1 MLQDIYLY
9 DYLFS
14 KLNCNLPTKNGK
26 NKTFGRVTK
35 SKDYSLLSARGK
47 NLGQA
52 FLKACAVGGLTH
64 MRSMC
69 VGVAET
75 GARVALVA
83 LRRARKLISAFS
95 F

>member
-14 KLNCNLPTKNGK
+14 KLNYNLQTKNGK

-52 FLKACAVGGLTH
+52 FLKACGCGQSPREDCFCKCRRVGKTVRWTVLP
-64 MRSMC
+64 
-69 VGVAET
+69 
-75 GARVALVA
+75 
-83 LRRARKLISAFS
+83 
-95 F
+95 